1 MSDDDRMSEDGRMS
15 DDGRRDVPERTPHDG
30 RRDLPGPAPDDDPTA
45 ARLRA
50 ALTAEAA
57 MVQPDD
63 SLSSIQERTGAE
75 RPWWQRPAVLATA
88 AAVVLGL
95 AVGGGIAL
103 LGGDDDPTV
112 ATPGGEGSTSPAD
125 ATTSVPEDTASQAEG
140 TATPTAAGEQV
151 VWVYYVM
158 DAGAAGPRLYREEH
172 AATVPDGEV
181 AAAGAVR
188 AMLGDDPV
196 DPDYGTLWPAGTT
209 LQAFSVDDEVA
220 VVDVDALP
228 SGATASSV
236 AVQQLVYTVTANDPA
251 MKQVQLRVDGE
262 LPSAGGLDRPISRA
276 PRMDV
281 QGMIWLL
288 GPTEGE
294 TVSSPVEITGYGTA
308 FEATV
313 NWEVRR
319 VGSDEVVAE
328 GFTDA
333 GANGEFA
340 DFRDSVELDPGT
352 YELRA
357 FESSAEDGR
366 PLNTDSKVF
375 TVE

>member
-1 MSDDDRMSEDGRMS
+1 MSDHDPRDPGGSS
-15 DDGRRDVPERTPHDG
+15 DPN
-30 RRDLPGPAPDDDPTA
+30 GPMPDDDPTA

-63 SLSSIQERTGAE
+63 SLSTIRERTGSE

-95 AVGGGIAL
+95 AVGGAAAV
-103 LGGDDDPTV
+103 LGDDDDPTV
-112 ATPGGEGSTSPAD
+112 ATPGGKGSTNAP
-125 ATTSVPEDTASQAEG
+125 ATTSDAETSPSPSDG
-140 TATPTAAGEQV
+140 TGTPTPAAVEGDV
-151 VWVYYVM
+151 FVYYVM
-158 DAGAAGPRLYREEH
+158 DAEAAGLRLYREER
-172 AATVPDGEV
+172 PNPG
-181 AAAGAVR
+181 
-188 AMLGDDPV
+188 MDPV
-196 DPDYGTLWPAGTT
+196 TAALSTMFAEPALDPDYDSPWRGTQLEDY
-209 LQAFSVDDEVA
+209 QVDGSVA

-228 SGATASSV
+228 DGATAESI
-236 AVQQLVYTVTANDPA
+236 AVQQLVYTVTAND
-251 MKQVQLRVDGE
+251 KDVQKVQLRVGGK
-262 LPSAGGLDRPISRA
+262 LPSTGGLDRPISRA

-281 QGMIWLL
+281 QGLIWVL
-288 GPTEGE
+288 GPTEGA

-319 VGSDEVVAE
+319 QGSDEVVAE
-328 GFTDA
+328 GFTNA

-340 DFRDSVELDPGT
+340 DFADSVHLDAGT

-357 FESSAEDGR
+357 FEASAEDGR

>member
-1 MSDDDRMSEDGRMS
+1 MSDDQQREP
-15 DDGRRDVPERTPHDG
+15 RDPGDAVPDPM
-30 RRDLPGPAPDDDPTA
+30 PDDDPTA

-172 AATVPDGEV
+172 EV
-181 AAAGAVR
+181 ATQSDKAAGSSAVTE
-188 AMLGDDPV
+188 MLSAPPT
-196 DPDYGTLWPAGTT
+196 DPDYMSPWPTST
-209 LQAFSVDDEVA
+209 RLLEYRVDGDDA
-220 VVDVDALP
+220 MVDVSSLP
-228 SGATASSV
+228 DGATADSI
-236 AVQQLVYTVTANDPA
+236 AVQQLVYTVTANDPDV
-251 MKQVQLRVDGE
+251 KKVQLRVNGK
-262 LPSAGGLDRPISRA
+262 LSSAGGLDEPIGRA

-281 QGMIWLL
+281 QGLIWLL
-288 GPTEGE
+288 GPTESAK
-294 TVSSPVEITGYGTA
+294 VPSPVEITGYGTA

-313 NWEVRR
+313 SWEVRR
-319 VGSDEVVAE
+319 QGSDEVVVE

-340 DFRDSVELDPGT
+340 DFADSVDLDPGT

-357 FESSAEDGR
+357 FESSAEDGS
-366 PLNTDSKVF
+366 PLNTDTKVF

>member
-1 MSDDDRMSEDGRMS
+1 
-15 DDGRRDVPERTPHDG
+15 
-30 RRDLPGPAPDDDPTA
+30 
-45 ARLRA
+45 
-50 ALTAEAA
+50 

-63 SLSSIQERTGAE
+63 SLSTIRERTGSE
-75 RPWWQRPAVLATA
+75 RPWWKRPAVLATA

-95 AVGGGIAL
+95 AVGGAAAV

-112 ATPGGEGSTSPAD
+112 ATPAGKGSTSAPVTTESTPSETASTSEGTGTPTPAD
-125 ATTSVPEDTASQAEG
+125 AADVF
-140 TATPTAAGEQV
+140 
-151 VWVYYVM
+151 VYYVM

-172 AATVPDGEV
+172 EV
-181 AAAGAVR
+181 GTQSDKAAGSSAV
-188 AMLGDDPV
+188 AEMLSAPPT
-196 DPDYGTLWPAGTT
+196 DPDYMSPWPTST
-209 LQAFSVDDEVA
+209 RLLEYRVDGDDA
-220 VVDVDALP
+220 TVDVSSLP
-228 SGATASSV
+228 DRATADSI
-236 AVQQLVYTVTANDPA
+236 AVQQLVYTVTANDPDV
-251 MKQVQLRVDGE
+251 KQVQLRVNGKQ
-262 LPSAGGLDRPISRA
+262 PSTGGLDEPIGRA

-281 QGMIWLL
+281 QGLIWLL
-288 GPTEGE
+288 GPTEGA

-313 NWEVRR
+313 SWEVRR
-319 VGSDEVVAE
+319 QGSDEVVAE

-340 DFRDSVELDPGT
+340 DFADSVDLEPGT

-366 PLNTDSKVF
+366 PLNTDTKVF

>member
-1 MSDDDRMSEDGRMS
+1 MS
-15 DDGRRDVPERTPHDG
+15 DDGRRDVPDSM
-30 RRDLPGPAPDDDPTA
+30 PDDDPTA

-50 ALTAEAA
+50 ALTAEAD

-63 SLSSIQERTGAE
+63 SLSSIRDRTGGD

-88 AAVVLGL
+88 AAVALGL
-95 AVGGGIAL
+95 AVVGGVAL

-112 ATPGGEGSTSPAD
+112 ATPGGKGTATGP
-125 ATTSVPEDTASQAEG
+125 ATTSGPEESPSSSEATG
-140 TATPTAAGEQV
+140 TPTAPAVEGNV
-151 VWVYYVM
+151 YVYYVM
-158 DAGAAGPRLYREEH
+158 DQDNGMRLYREER
-172 AATVPDGEV
+172 PNPG
-181 AAAGAVR
+181 
-188 AMLGDDPV
+188 MDPV
-196 DPDYGTLWPAGTT
+196 TAALSTMFTQPALDPDYDSTWPRSTGIVGY
-209 LQAFSVDDEVA
+209 SVDGETA
-220 VVDVDALP
+220 TVDVSDFP
-228 SGATASSV
+228 EVGASAEDI
-236 AVQQLVYTVTANDPA
+236 AVQQLVYTVTANDTSV
-251 MKQVQLRVDGE
+251 KRVRLLVNGKTP
-262 LPSAGGLDRPISRA
+262 PSGHQDWSEPIERS

-281 QGMIWLL
+281 QGLIWLL

-294 TVSSPVEITGYGTA
+294 TVSSPVQITGYGTA

-313 NWEVRR
+313 SWEVRR
-319 VGSDEVVAE
+319 QGSDEVVAE

-340 DFRDSVELDPGT
+340 DFSDSVELDPGT

-375 TVE
+375 TVG

>member
-1 MSDDDRMSEDGRMS
+1 MSDDDRTS
-15 DDGRRDVPERTPHDG
+15 DKV
-30 RRDLPGPAPDDDPTA
+30 RRDLADPMPDSMPDDDPTA

-88 AAVVLGL
+88 AAVLLGL

-112 ATPGGEGSTSPAD
+112 ATPGGKGTATGP
-125 ATTSVPEDTASQAEG
+125 ATTSGAEESPSPTEATTG
-140 TATPTAAGEQV
+140 TPTAPAVEGNV
-151 VWVYYVM
+151 YVYYVM
-158 DAGAAGPRLYREEH
+158 DQDNGMRLYREER
-172 AATVPDGEV
+172 PNPGMDP
-181 AAAGAVR
+181 VR
-188 AMLGDDPV
+188 AALTTMFTQRAV
-196 DPDYGTLWPAGTT
+196 DPDYDSPWPTSTGVVGY
-209 LQAFSVDDEVA
+209 SVDGDTATLDLSDFPEV
-220 VVDVDALP
+220 
-228 SGATASSV
+228 GAAAEDV
-236 AVQQLVYTVTANDPA
+236 AVQQLVYTVTANDTSV
-251 MKQVQLRVDGE
+251 KRVE
-262 LPSAGGLDRPISRA
+262 LLVGGDTPPSGHQDWSEPIARS

-281 QGMIWLL
+281 QGLIWLL
-288 GPTEGE
+288 GPTEGA
-294 TVSSPVEITGYGTA
+294 TVFSPVQITGYGTA

-319 VGSDEVVAE
+319 QGSDEVVAE

-333 GANGEFA
+333 GANGEFS
-340 DFRDSVELDPGT
+340 DFSDTVELDPGT

>member
-1 MSDDDRMSEDGRMS
+1 MSDP
-15 DDGRRDVPERTPHDG
+15 RDP
-30 RRDLPGPAPDDDPTA
+30 RDLPDPTPDDDPTA

-63 SLSSIQERTGAE
+63 SLSSIRERTGTE
-75 RPWWQRPAVLATA
+75 RPWWQKPAVLATA

-95 AVGGGIAL
+95 AAGGAAAV

-112 ATPGGEGSTSPAD
+112 APPGGKGTATGP
-125 ATTSVPEDTASQAEG
+125 ATTSDAEQSPSPSEATG
-140 TATPTAAGEQV
+140 TPTAPPVEGNLY
-151 VWVYYVM
+151 VYYVM
-158 DAGAAGPRLYREEH
+158 AQDNGLRLYREER
-172 AATVPDGEV
+172 PNPG
-181 AAAGAVR
+181 
-188 AMLGDDPV
+188 MDPV
-196 DPDYGTLWPAGTT
+196 TAALSTMFTQPALDPDYDSPWPGGTGVVSY
-209 LQAFSVDDEVA
+209 SVDGETATLDLSDFPQV
-220 VVDVDALP
+220 
-228 SGATASSV
+228 GAAAEDI
-236 AVQQLVYTVTANDPA
+236 AVQQVVYTVTANDTSV
-251 MKQVQLRVDGE
+251 KRVQLLVDGKTP
-262 LPSAGGLDRPISRA
+262 PSGHQDWSEPVSRA

-281 QGMIWLL
+281 QGLIWLL
-288 GPTEGE
+288 GPTEGA

-319 VGSDEVVAE
+319 QDSDEVVAE
-328 GFTDA
+328 GFPDA

-340 DFRDSVELDPGT
+340 DFSDSVELDPGT

-366 PLNTDSKVF
+366 PLNTDTKVF